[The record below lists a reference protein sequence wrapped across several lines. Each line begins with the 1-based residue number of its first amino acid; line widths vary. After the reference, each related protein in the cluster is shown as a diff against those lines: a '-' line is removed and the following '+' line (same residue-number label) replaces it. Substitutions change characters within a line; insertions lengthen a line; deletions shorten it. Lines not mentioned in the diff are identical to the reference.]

1 MRFELAAWCRYRWL
15 NLVAVIAIAAG
26 AYTLALPLLHSGF
39 PLGHDLQAHLTY
51 TYLFDRALE
60 AGQFPVRWTQGI
72 RSGDGQPLFNF
83 YQPGFY
89 YVVQLVHI
97 AEPSLAS
104 SMKLALL
111 GLWALGAVFMFR
123 LNAHRGWMPA
133 ALGAVVFA
141 GAPYPL
147 LDVNVRSAY
156 PEFAAIMFA
165 VGALWALTRLFE
177 SPGATR
183 AAVLGCLLA
192 AALVCHL
199 PATLIFAPVLIGQ
212 AIRAGVTADHT
223 RRAYLWSGAA
233 VLLAGGLSAF
243 YVIPAL
249 GERDLIRMDALTA
262 GYFDYRNH
270 FVEPAQWMRF
280 DWGFGA
286 SVRGPGDGMSFQV
299 GVVQWSLIA
308 AALACSLA
316 AAVRKRLTRD
326 DWDLLFW
333 LGVIAFALFMT
344 TAASMPVWNATP
356 ELSYLQVPWRFL
368 MLVAVACGCLA
379 SNLVS
384 RLDRPPARVLAV
396 TIAVALQL
404 VASRDQ
410 RRPAHYL
417 PRQAMDI
424 DRPGWSSTPE
434 AQKMAFVEPGY
445 SPNGSSPGQPHD
457 TSLRR
462 WADASTVATGAVTV
476 VLLAGTAPRRR
487 RTVPA

>member
-1 MRFELAAWCRYRWL
+1 MCAVGTLWAIGRLFAAPGPGRAAW
-15 NLVAVIAIAAG
+15 
-26 AYTLALPLLHSGF
+26 LA
-39 PLGHDLQAHLTY
+39 
-51 TYLFDRALE
+51 
-60 AGQFPVRWTQGI
+60 
-72 RSGDGQPLFNF
+72 
-83 YQPGFY
+83 
-89 YVVQLVHI
+89 
-97 AEPSLAS
+97 
-104 SMKLALL
+104 
-111 GLWALGAVFMFR
+111 
-123 LNAHRGWMPA
+123 
-133 ALGAVVFA
+133 
-141 GAPYPL
+141 
-147 LDVNVRSAY
+147 
-156 PEFAAIMFA
+156 
-165 VGALWALTRLFE
+165 
-177 SPGATR
+177 
-183 AAVLGCLLA
+183 CLLA
-192 AALVCHL
+192 ASMVCHL
-199 PATLIFAPVLIGQ
+199 PATIIFSPVFV
-212 AIRAGVTADHT
+212 AIALRNGLASPD
-223 RRAYLWSGAA
+223 RRYAWRWCAAA
-233 VLLAGGLSAF
+233 VLLAVGLSAF
-243 YVIPAL
+243 YVVPAL
-249 GERDLIRMDALTA
+249 GERHLIRMDALTA
-262 GYFDYRNH
+262 GYFDYTMH
-270 FVEPAQWMRF
+270 FVEPWQWLRF

-286 SVRGPGDGMSFQV
+286 SLPGPADGMSFQV

-356 ELSYLQVPWRFL
+356 ELSYLQFPWRFL
-368 MLVAVACGCLA
+368 LLVAVAGGCLA

-384 RLDRPPARVLAV
+384 RLERPPARVLAV

-445 SPNGSSPGQPHD
+445 SPNGGSPGQPHD

>member
-1 MRFELAAWCRYRWL
+1 MRLDIAPCRRSRWL
-15 NLVAVIAIAAG
+15 NLVAAIAIAA
-26 AYTLALPLLHSGF
+26 ALCTLALPLLHSGF

-60 AGQFPVRWTQGI
+60 GGQFPVRWTHGV
-72 RSGDGQPLFNF
+72 RTGDTQPLFNF

-89 YVVQLVHI
+89 YVVQLVHL
-97 AEPSLAS
+97 AVPSLAS

-111 GLWALGAVFMFR
+111 GLWALGALFMFR
-123 LNAHRGWMPA
+123 LCAHRGWMPA

-165 VGALWALTRLFE
+165 VGTLWALARVFE

-183 AAVLGCLLA
+183 AACLGVLLA
-192 AALVCHL
+192 GALVCHL
-199 PATLIFAPVLIGQ
+199 PATLIFAPVLAGS
-212 AIRAGVTADHT
+212 AIRAALNAPER
-223 RRAYLWSGAA
+223 RRACLWCAA
-233 VLLAGGLSAF
+233 AILVAAGLSAF

-249 GERDLIRMDALTA
+249 GERDLIRMEALTA
-262 GYFDYRNH
+262 GYFDYRAH
-270 FVEPAQWMRF
+270 FVEPAQWLRY

-286 SVRGPGDGMSFQV
+286 SVAGPGDGMSFQV
-299 GVVQWSLIA
+299 GLVQWSLIA
-308 AALACSLA
+308 AALACCLA
-316 AAVRKRLTRD
+316 SAARKRLTSD
-326 DWDLLFW
+326 DWELLFW
-333 LGVIAFALFMT
+333 LGVVAFALFMT
-344 TAASMPVWNATP
+344 TAASMPVWRATP
-356 ELSYLQVPWRFL
+356 ELSYLQFPWRFL

-379 SNLVS
+379 ANLVA
-384 RLDRPPARVLAV
+384 RIDRPPRRVLAV
-396 TIAVALQL
+396 TVAVALQL

-424 DRPGWSSTPE
+424 DRPGWSNTPE
-434 AQKMAFVEPGY
+434 AQKTAFVEPGY
-445 SPNGSSPGQPHD
+445 SPTRSSPRPPYD

-462 WADASTVATGAVTV
+462 WANASTAATGAVTL
-476 VLLAGTAPRRR
+476 VLLTGAAPRRR
-487 RTVPA
+487 RTAAA

>member
-1 MRFELAAWCRYRWL
+1 MRLDTAANWRSRGLNLAAAL
-15 NLVAVIAIAAG
+15 AIAAG
-26 AYTLALPLLHSGF
+26 AITLALPLLHSGF

-60 AGQFPVRWTQGI
+60 AGQFPVRWTQGV
-72 RSGDGQPLFNF
+72 RAGDSQPLFNF

-89 YVVQLVHI
+89 YLVQLVHL
-97 AEPSLAS
+97 AVPSLAS
-104 SMKLALL
+104 SIKIALLALW
-111 GLWALGAVFMFR
+111 GLGAVFMFR

-141 GAPYPL
+141 GAPYLL

-165 VGALWALTRLFE
+165 VGALWALARLFE
-177 SPGATR
+177 APGAAR
-183 AAVLGCLLA
+183 AVGLGCLLA
-192 AALVCHL
+192 GALVCHL
-199 PATLIFAPVLIGQ
+199 PATLIFAPVLIGS
-212 AIRAGVTADHT
+212 AIRAGLEATDR
-223 RRAYLWSGAA
+223 RRAYVWCAAA
-233 VLLAGGLSAF
+233 VLVAAGLSAF

-249 GERDLIRMDALTA
+249 GERDLIRMGALTA
-262 GYFDYRNH
+262 GDFDYRNH

-280 DWGFGA
+280 DWGFGS
-286 SVRGPGDGMSFQV
+286 SVRGPGDTMSFQV
-299 GVVQWSLIA
+299 GVVQWIAIA

-316 AAVRKRLTRD
+316 AAARKRLTRD
-326 DWDLLFW
+326 DWDLVFW

-344 TAASMPVWNATP
+344 TAASMPVWSATP
-356 ELSYLQVPWRFL
+356 QLSYLQFPWRFL

-379 SNLVS
+379 ANLVA
-384 RLDRPPARVLAV
+384 RLERPHRRVLAV

-410 RRPAHYL
+410 RRPNHYL

-424 DRPGWSSTPE
+424 DRPGWSSTPQ
-434 AQKMAFVEPGY
+434 AQKTAFVERGY
-445 SPNGSSPGQPHD
+445 SPNESSGYQPHD

-462 WADASTVATGAVTV
+462 WADASTAATGAVTI
-476 VLLAGTAPRRR
+476 VLLAGAAPRRR